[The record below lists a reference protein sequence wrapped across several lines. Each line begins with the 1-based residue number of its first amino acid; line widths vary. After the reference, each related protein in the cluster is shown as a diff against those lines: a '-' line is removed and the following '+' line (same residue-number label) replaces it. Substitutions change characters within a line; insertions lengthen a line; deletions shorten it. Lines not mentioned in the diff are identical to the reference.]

1 MLGWGEKIQV
11 VGQKAKKH
19 YDKAHNI
26 GQKVSKGYHYA
37 QNLYKEARNLKSAEQ
52 AIGFVKREAGK
63 ADEYQREASK
73 VLKDARRTAK
83 RSSRLFADMLIDV
96 AQRDDVS
103 VKLRLF
109 RNHRALI
116 TEPDCSD
123 TKPLVGRGRL
133 VLSRGRGNKQ
143 RRRECSGG

>member
-1 MLGWGEKIQV
+1 MGWWSRAWSNVKNVGKKLLGWGEKVHV

-19 YDKAHNI
+19 YDRAHNI

-73 VLKDARRTAK
+73 VLKDARKLGRDVRQFAGETK
-83 RSSRLFADMLIDV
+83 SSF
-96 AQRDDVS
+96 
-103 VKLRLF
+103 
-109 RNHRALI
+109 
-116 TEPDCSD
+116 
-123 TKPLVGRGRL
+123 GY
-133 VLSRGRGNKQ
+133 
-143 RRRECSGG
+143 